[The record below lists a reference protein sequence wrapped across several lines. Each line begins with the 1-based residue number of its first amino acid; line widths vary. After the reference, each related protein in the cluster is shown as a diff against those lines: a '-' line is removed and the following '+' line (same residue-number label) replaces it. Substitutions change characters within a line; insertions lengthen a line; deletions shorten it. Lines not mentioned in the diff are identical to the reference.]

1 VRKRAEGGVPTAG
14 SVDLSAGHTDQLAS
28 NRRRQTEPSS
38 SVQPKRK
45 SGLME
50 GQSRAKLVGET
61 TALVS
66 PNQKDRTEEGA
77 VFKRPV
83 GDARRRKQVSRLSST
98 MPNQSEHASVEPDTP
113 SSSRAGRP
121 AAAAGTPR
129 SVPATAA
136 AWNPMSSISRLVRV
150 RDKVSRW
157 LTSSVIDQQ
166 SGSFSKDQ
174 GNPII
179 LLYYAPP
186 LGPGA
191 LSDDARLTSVCLSR
205 TS

>member
-1 VRKRAEGGVPTAG
+1 MRTRAEGGVSTAG
-14 SVDLSAGHTDQLAS
+14 SVDLSAEPTVQVAS
-28 NRRRQTEPSS
+28 NRRRQTKPSS
-38 SVQPKRK
+38 SVQQKRK

-61 TALVS
+61 TVS
-66 PNQKDRTEEGA
+66 TNQKDRTEDGA